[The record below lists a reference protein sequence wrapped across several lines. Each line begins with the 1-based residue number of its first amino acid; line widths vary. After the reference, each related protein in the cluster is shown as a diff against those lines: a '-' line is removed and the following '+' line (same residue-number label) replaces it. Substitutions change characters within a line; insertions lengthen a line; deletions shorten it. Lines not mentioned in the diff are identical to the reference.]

1 MRLIAAKYGPRR
13 FRLSSVSLS
22 HLGMSTHSYPSANGL
37 RMFPKMNLVSCAI
50 VNASKSSFDAS
61 LFQFLPPPSLK
72 RTKSANRNRDGDPK
86 SEESEHLR
94 PAKRPRVHNFAP
106 SIAGAPRAKRRSQA
120 QHEIRRTSR
129 EEAPTGWRK
138 KRTSAE
144 GNEDSETASD
154 GTNGVILAALRQIRR
169 WPARPLSL
177 TAASN
182 APIRKCGAKFGK
194 GNESHA

>member
-94 PAKRPRVHNFAP
+94 PAKRPRVHNYAP
-106 SIAGAPRAKRRSQA
+106 SIAGARLGQIGVLKRSMKSVELHAKRLRLVGA
-120 QHEIRRTSR
+120 RKERALKAMRTAR
-129 EEAPTGWRK
+129 LQVMEQTG
-138 KRTSAE
+138 
-144 GNEDSETASD
+144 
-154 GTNGVILAALRQIRR
+154 
-169 WPARPLSL
+169 
-177 TAASN
+177 
-182 APIRKCGAKFGK
+182 
-194 GNESHA
+194 